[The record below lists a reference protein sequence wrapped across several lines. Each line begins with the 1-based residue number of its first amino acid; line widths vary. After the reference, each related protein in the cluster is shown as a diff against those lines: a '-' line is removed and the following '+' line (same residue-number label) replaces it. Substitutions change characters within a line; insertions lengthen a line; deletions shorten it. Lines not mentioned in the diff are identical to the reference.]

1 MKARVETLQA
11 KMLVWDLEN
20 RPLSYWYDGRPTAEV
35 TAIGW
40 KSIGETD
47 CHVTSMGLGTQKTA
61 EKLLRRF
68 RPFYDKADVLIGH
81 NIRQHDLPILNA
93 ICVEYNLPP
102 LQPKLTI
109 DTLRDLQ
116 KWKDIPKSLEYL
128 CDLLGCPHPKF
139 HMTQHSWRQANR
151 LETQGLK
158 LSQERVRVDVR
169 ATEWVYQELV
179 KRGLIVKPPRM
190 WSPR

>member
-1 MKARVETLQA
+1 MRARVETTQA

-40 KSIGETD
+40 KWVGETD
-47 CHVTSMGLGTQKTA
+47 CHVAAMGMGTQKTA

-68 RPFYDKADVLIGH
+68 LPFYEKADVIIGH
-81 NIRQHDLPILNA
+81 NIRTHDLPILNA
-93 ICVEYNLPP
+93 ITVEYGLPAIK
-102 LQPKLTI
+102 PKLTI

-128 CDLLGCPHPKF
+128 CDLLNCPHPKF

-151 LETQGLK
+151 LEAQGLK

-179 KRGLIVKPPRM
+179 KRGWLVKPPRM
-190 WSPR
+190 WSP